1 MCMACEEQAMMWRYE
16 LEMAV
21 FRGEMPP
28 GFEPADFEAAG
39 LPVPGRAQR
48 QRRMQSR
55 QHLARVIAAAVIHE
69 DNLRRHRRQIA

>member
-28 GFEPADFEAAG
+28 GFEAADFEAAG
-39 LPVPGRAQR
+39 LPVPGRAQPA
-48 QRRMQSR
+48 SKPSKP
-55 QHLARVIAAAVIHE
+55 ANPFVCE
-69 DNLRRHRRQIA
+69 SPDDE

>member
-21 FRGEMPP
+21 LRGEMPP

-39 LPVPGRAQR
+39 LPVPGRAE
-48 QRRMQSR
+48 S
-55 QHLARVIAAAVIHE
+55 AAKPSKPANPFVCE
-69 DNLRRHRRQIA
+69 SPDDE